1 MKFIEYAQKLETL
14 KYLAEHKRSGTP
26 HNLAKKLNISER
38 TVHRMVQHLR
48 EYGYHIK
55 FNRVRDTY
63 EVKHPKKN
71 Y

>member
-26 HNLAKKLNISER
+26 DNLAKKLNISER
-38 TVHRMVQHLR
+38 TVHRMVQQLR
-48 EYGYHIK
+48 EQGYHII
-55 FNRVRDTY
+55 FNRWRRTY
-63 EVKHPKKN
+63 EVKHSEKN